1 MFFLSVSA
9 AIIRVNPNDVNQVDD
24 VTDYLTVADQSEADK
39 RALGYVRIGKREA
52 AESEAR
58 DQQAEHRL
66 ARSVVELADDQQ
78 VEVDDSYGFARPSRA
93 AFMRFGRA
101 YEDITSPAAYDGFMR
116 FGRGNFMRF
125 GRR

>member
-9 AIIRVNPNDVNQVDD
+9 AIIRVNSNDVNQVDD

-66 ARSVVELADDQQ
+66 ARSVVELADGQQ
-78 VEVDDSYGFARPSRA
+78 VEVDDGFVRPSRA